1 MKKLSI
7 SVLLLGAVFVSAQ
20 ELEKEKQIEDVI
32 IVGNR
37 NAKRTKLETPVPVD
51 VINIEKIQK
60 SAPQTTVQ
68 DLLNYV
74 IPSFNA
80 VRQSASDGTEHIDPM
95 TLRGMGPDQVLV
107 LVNGKRRHTTS
118 LVNYQNTVGNG
129 SVGTDLSTIPVIAID
144 RIEVLRDGAA
154 AQYGSDAIAGVIN
167 IILKKD
173 IGASA
178 SLNYGLSGRND
189 GETYQGAVNYGTS
202 LGKDKSYINLSLQ
215 LSQRGKTTRTQNHD
229 LIIYDQSNL
238 NVVNNNG
245 AISANGIALP
255 NVSPIASG
263 NYENYFAYGMDEYN
277 PGVSGGTGS
286 QISRAYDD
294 ALIAQ
299 NGLTRD
305 DFNFQIGDAQIKQA
319 QLFFNAEYPFND
331 HFKLYTFGGFSLK
344 EGEGFG
350 FRRLPSE
357 TSNIVSS
364 IYPNGFQAN
373 LKSQVYDLSYAVG
386 TKYNVNDWLFDLS
399 NTFGSNTFNYN
410 VNNTNNASLGAKSP
424 TSFYAGAHSFLQNTI
439 NLDVSKNL
447 NNFNV
452 AFGGEF
458 RFEQY
463 QIKAGDEA
471 SYATY
476 DIYGNIATST
486 TPDSDV
492 IGAGGS
498 QSFMG
503 FSPDNALKKSRHS
516 TAVYADVSYDLDKKL
531 NIDAAARFENYS
543 DFGNTLNG
551 KLAVRYEFIKNYAIR
566 GAVGTGFRAPSLQQQ
581 YFNNSYADISTSGI
595 GIVRKGIFT
604 TDSKAAEVLGFD
616 KLKQETS
623 VNASLGF
630 TLKPAKG
637 LFITLD
643 GYWIGVKDRIVITSN
658 ITDKRLSDPK
668 LVGENNVAESGRF
681 FANAIDTETK
691 GVDLVVSYDWKLAG
705 GNLNINLAGN
715 YTETKITD
723 FHFPQNLGT
732 PQNEFFGPD
741 QINII
746 ETLSPKAKATLGL
759 NYGIGKFN
767 FLVRN
772 TYFGKVI
779 RDGYPFG
786 GVQEFAPK
794 IVTDVSVGY
803 DITKN
808 VNLTIGANNLLDVF
822 PDLQIYENSYYGVFK
837 YAPVQMGTL
846 GSYFFGRVNF
856 NF

>member
-7 SVLLLGAVFVSAQ
+7 SVLLLGAVLVSAQ
-20 ELEKEKQIEDVI
+20 EEEKEKQIEDVV

-37 NAKRTKLETPVPVD
+37 NVKRTKLETPVPVD
-51 VINIEKIQK
+51 VINIQKIQQ

-68 DLLNYV
+68 DLLNYI

-80 VRQSASDGTEHIDPM
+80 VRQSSSDGTEHIDPV

-129 SVGTDLSTIPVIAID
+129 SVGTDLSTVPVIAID

-167 IILKKD
+167 IILKKNT
-173 IGASA
+173 GASA
-178 SLNYGLSGRND
+178 SLNYGITGRND
-189 GETYQGAVNYGTS
+189 GETYQGGINYGAS

-215 LSQRGKTTRTQNHD
+215 LNYRGKTTRTQNHNLD
-229 LIIYDQSNL
+229 IYGDN
-238 NVVNNNG
+238 
-245 AISANGIALP
+245 
-255 NVSPIASG
+255 
-263 NYENYFAYGMDEYN
+263 FAYDFAAD
-277 PGVSGGTGS
+277 PGKA
-286 QISRAYDD
+286 RADDD

-299 NGLTRD
+299 NGLSRD

-319 QLFFNAEYPFND
+319 QLFFNSEYPVND
-331 HFKLYTFGGFSLK
+331 QFRIYSFGGFSIK
-344 EGEGFG
+344 EGQGFG
-350 FRRLPSE
+350 FRRLPNE
-357 TSNIVSS
+357 KSNTVAS
-364 IYPNGFQAN
+364 IYPNGFQPT
-373 LKSQVYDLSYAVG
+373 LGSKVYDISYAVG
-386 TKYNVNDWLFDLS
+386 AKYDVNQWLFDLS
-399 NTFGSNTFNYN
+399 NTFGSNTFNYD
-410 VNNTNNASLGAKSP
+410 VSNTVNASLGAKSP
-424 TSFYAGAHSFLQNTI
+424 TSFYAGAHSFLQNTV

-447 NNFNV
+447 NRFNV

-463 QIKAGDEA
+463 ELKAGEEA
-471 SYATY
+471 SYARY
-476 DIYGNIATST
+476 DVNGNIAV
-486 TPDSDV
+486 P
-492 IGAGGS
+492 GATVEGNGGA
-498 QSFMG
+498 QSFIG
-503 FSPDNALKKSRHS
+503 FSPENALKKSRTS
-516 TAVYADVSYDLDKKL
+516 TALYADVSYDLNKKL

-543 DFGNTLNG
+543 DFGSILNG
-551 KLAVRYEFIKNYAIR
+551 KLAVRYEFITNYAIR

-581 YFNNSYADISTSGI
+581 YFNNSYADISTTGSGI
-595 GIVRKGIFT
+595 VIKGIFNN
-604 TDSKAAEVLGFD
+604 DSEAAKVLGFD
-616 KLKQETS
+616 QLKQETS
-623 VNASLGF
+623 VNGSLGF
-630 TLKPAKG
+630 TLKPVKG
-637 LFITLD
+637 LLITLD
-643 GYWIGVKDRIVITSN
+643 GYLIKVKDRIVITSN
-658 ITDKRLSDPK
+658 ITDDRLAAYG
-668 LVGENNVAESGRF
+668 VESARF

-691 GVDLVVSYDWKLAG
+691 GVDVVVSYDWKLG
-705 GNLNINLAGN
+705 KGNLNMNLAGN

-723 FHFPQNLGT
+723 FHFPANLQT
-732 PQNEFFGPD
+732 PQEEFFGPD

-746 ETLSPKAKATLGL
+746 ETLSPKTKATLGL

-772 TYFGKVI
+772 TYFGKVT

-794 IVTDVSVGY
+794 VVTDLSVGY
-803 DITKN
+803 TLTKN
-808 VNLTIGANNLLDVF
+808 VNLTLGANNVFDVF

-846 GSYFFGRVNF
+846 GSYFFGRLNF

>member
-1 MKKLSI
+1 MKKLSL
-7 SVLLLGAVFVSAQ
+7 SVLLLGAIMISAQ
-20 ELEKEKQIEDVI
+20 EQEREKQIEDVV

-37 NAKRTKLETPVPVD
+37 NTKRTKLETPVPVD
-51 VINIEKIQK
+51 IINIEKIQK
-60 SAPQTTVQ
+60 SSPQITVQ

-74 IPSFNA
+74 IPSFNS
-80 VRQSASDGTEHIDPM
+80 VRQSASDGTEHIDPV

-129 SVGTDLSTIPVIAID
+129 SVGTDLSAIPVIAIEK
-144 RIEVLRDGAA
+144 IEVLRDGAA

-178 SLNYGLSGRND
+178 TLNYGITGRGD
-189 GETYQGAVNYGTS
+189 GETYQAGVNYGTS
-202 LGKDKSYINLSLQ
+202 LGKEESFINLSLQ
-215 LSQRGKTTRTQNHD
+215 LNQRGKTTRTQNHD

-245 AISANGIALP
+245 VISANGLTLS

-263 NYENYFAYGMDEYN
+263 NYGNYFAYAFAD
-277 PGVSGGTGS
+277 PADGGTGA

-294 ALIAQ
+294 AMIAK
-299 NGLTRD
+299 NGLSRD
-305 DFNFQIGDAQIKQA
+305 DFNFQIGDARIKQA
-319 QLFFNAEYPFND
+319 QLFVNAEYPFND
-331 HFKLYTFGGFSLK
+331 HFKIYSFGGFSIK
-344 EGEGFG
+344 EGQGYG

-357 TSNIVSS
+357 TSNNVYS
-364 IYPNGFQAN
+364 IYPNGFQAVLN
-373 LKSQVYDLSYAVG
+373 SQVYDISYAVG
-386 TKYNVNDWLFDLS
+386 AKYNLNDWQFDLS
-399 NTFGSNTFNYN
+399 NTFGSNTFKYN
-410 VNNTNNASLGAKSP
+410 VDNTLNASLGANSP
-424 TSFYAGAHSFLQNTI
+424 TSFYAGAHSFLQNTV
-439 NLDVSKNL
+439 NLDVSKSIK
-447 NNFNV
+447 NFNF

-463 QIKAGDEA
+463 DIKAGEEA
-471 SYATY
+471 SYARY
-476 DIYGNIATST
+476 DIFGNVVTPT
-486 TPDSDV
+486 TPEANV
-492 IGAGGS
+492 VGAGGA
-498 QSFMG
+498 QSFTG
-503 FSPDNALKKSRHS
+503 FSTDNALTKSRHS
-516 TAVYADVSYDLDKKL
+516 TAVYADVSYDLAKKL
-531 NIDAAARFENYS
+531 NIDAALRFENYS

-551 KLAVRYEFIKNYAIR
+551 KLALRYEFIKNFAIR

-581 YFNNSYADISTSGI
+581 YFNNSYADISTTGV
-595 GIVRKGIFT
+595 GIVKKGIFNN
-604 TDSKAAEVLGFD
+604 DSKAAEVLGFD
-616 KLKQETS
+616 KLKHETS
-623 VNASLGF
+623 VNGSVGF

-658 ITDKRLSDPK
+658 ITDSRLQDPAI
-668 LVGENNVAESGRF
+668 VGKGNEVESARF

-691 GVDLVVSYDWKLAG
+691 GVDLVVSYDWKLGG

-723 FHFPQNLGT
+723 FHFPQGLQT
-732 PQNEFFGPD
+732 PQDEFFGPD

-746 ETLSPKAKATLGL
+746 ETLSPKTKATLGL

-772 TYFGKVI
+772 TYFGQVT

-786 GVQEFAPK
+786 GVQKFSPK
-794 IVTDVSVGY
+794 VVTDISVGY
-803 DITKN
+803 DLTKSI
-808 VNLTIGANNLLDVF
+808 NLTVGANNLFDVF
-822 PDLQIYENSYYGVFK
+822 PDLQSYENSYYGVFK

-846 GSYFFGRVNF
+846 GNYFFGRLNF
-856 NF
+856 TF

>member
-1 MKKLSI
+1 MRKLSL
-7 SVLLLGAVFVSAQ
+7 SVLLLGAILVSAQ
-20 ELEKEKQIEDVI
+20 EKEKQIEDVI

-37 NAKRTKLETPVPVD
+37 NAKRTKLETLVPVD
-51 VINIEKIQK
+51 VISIEKIQK

-74 IPSFNA
+74 IPSFNS
-80 VRQSASDGTEHIDPM
+80 VRQSASDGTEHIDPV

-178 SLNYGLSGRND
+178 SLNYGISGRND
-189 GETYQGAVNYGTS
+189 GETYQAGANYGTS
-202 LGKDKSYINLSLQ
+202 LGKEKSYINLSLQ
-215 LSQRGKTTRTQNHD
+215 LNYRGKTTRTQNHD

-238 NVVNNNG
+238 DVVNNNG
-245 AISANGIALP
+245 AISVNGIMLP

-263 NYENYFAYGMDEYN
+263 NYGNFFAYDFAD
-277 PGVSGGTGS
+277 TGS

-294 ALIAQ
+294 ALMGQ
-299 NGLTRD
+299 NGLSRN

-319 QLFFNAEYPFND
+319 QLFFNSEYPFND
-331 HFKLYTFGGFSLK
+331 HFKMYSFGGFSVK

-364 IYPNGFQAN
+364 IYPNGFQAV
-373 LKSQVYDLSYAVG
+373 LASQVYDFSYAVG
-386 TKYNVNDWLFDLS
+386 AKYNLNEWQFDLS

-410 VNNTNNASLGAKSP
+410 VNNTVNASLGSKSP
-424 TSFYAGAHSFLQNTI
+424 THFYAGSHGFLQNTV
-439 NLDVSKNL
+439 NLDVSKNI
-447 NNFNV
+447 NNLNV

-463 QIKAGDEA
+463 DIKAGEEA
-471 SYATY
+471 SYARY
-476 DIYGNIATST
+476 DIFGNIATSS
-486 TPDSDV
+486 TPSSNI

-498 QSFMG
+498 QSFTG
-503 FSPDNALKKSRHS
+503 FSPDNALKKSRRS
-516 TAVYADVSYDLDKKL
+516 TAIYADISYDLAKKL
-531 NIDAAARFENYS
+531 NIDAATRFENYS

-551 KLAVRYEFIKNYAIR
+551 KLALRYEFIKNYAIR
-566 GAVGTGFRAPSLQQQ
+566 GAIGTGFRAPSLQQQ

-595 GIVRKGIFT
+595 GIVKKGIFT
-604 TDSKAAEVLGFD
+604 NESKAAEVLGFD

-623 VNASLGF
+623 VNGSVGF
-630 TLKPAKG
+630 TLKPIKG

-643 GYWIGVKDRIVITSN
+643 GYWIKVKDRIVITSN
-658 ITDKRLSDPK
+658 ITDSKLKDPTI
-668 LVGENNVAESGRF
+668 VGEGNEVESARF
-681 FANAIDTETK
+681 FTNAVDTETK
-691 GVDLVVSYDWKLAG
+691 GVDLVISYDWKLAG
-705 GNLNINLAGN
+705 GNLNVNLAGN

-723 FHFPQNLGT
+723 FHFPTNLQT
-732 PQNEFFGPD
+732 PQTDFFGPD
-741 QINII
+741 QVNII
-746 ETLSPKAKATLGL
+746 ESLSPKTKATLGL
-759 NYGIGKFN
+759 NYGVGKFN
-767 FLVRN
+767 FMIRN

-786 GVQEFAPK
+786 GVQQFSPK
-794 IVTDVSVGY
+794 VVTDASIGY

-808 VNLTIGANNLLDVF
+808 INLTVGANNIFDIF

-837 YAPVQMGTL
+837 YAPVQMGAL
-846 GSYFFGRVNF
+846 GSYFFGRLNF
-856 NF
+856 TF

>member
-20 ELEKEKQIEDVI
+20 EQEKEKQIEDVV

-37 NAKRTKLETPVPVD
+37 NVKRTKLETPVPVD
-51 VINIEKIQK
+51 VINIEKIQQ

-74 IPSFNA
+74 IPSFNS
-80 VRQSASDGTEHIDPM
+80 VRQSASDGTEHIDPV

-167 IILKKD
+167 IILKKN

-178 SLNYGLSGRND
+178 SLNYGITGRND
-189 GETYQGAVNYGTS
+189 GETYQGGVNYGAS

-215 LSQRGKTTRTQNHD
+215 LNYRGKTTRTQNHNLD
-229 LIIYDQSNL
+229 IYGDN
-238 NVVNNNG
+238 
-245 AISANGIALP
+245 
-255 NVSPIASG
+255 
-263 NYENYFAYGMDEYN
+263 FAYDFADN
-277 PGVSGGTGS
+277 PDKA
-286 QISRAYDD
+286 RADDD

-319 QLFFNAEYPFND
+319 QLFFNSEYPVND
-331 HFKLYTFGGFSLK
+331 QFKIYSFGGFSIK
-344 EGEGFG
+344 EGQGFG
-350 FRRLPSE
+350 FRRLPNE
-357 TSNIVSS
+357 KSNIVES
-364 IYPNGFQAN
+364 IYPNGFQPT
-373 LKSQVYDLSYAVG
+373 LGSKVYDFSYAVG
-386 TKYNVNDWLFDLS
+386 AKYDVNNWLFDLS
-399 NTFGSNTFNYN
+399 NTFGSNTFNYD
-410 VNNTNNASLGAKSP
+410 VSNTVNASLGSKSP
-424 TSFYAGAHSFLQNTI
+424 TSFYAGAHNFLQNTI

-447 NNFNV
+447 NKFNI

-463 QIKAGDEA
+463 EIKAGEEA
-471 SYATY
+471 SYARY
-476 DIYGNIATST
+476 DVNGNIAV
-486 TPDSDV
+486 P
-492 IGAGGS
+492 GATVEGNGGA
-498 QSFMG
+498 QSFIG
-503 FSPDNALKKSRHS
+503 FSPENALRKSRNS
-516 TAVYADVSYDLDKKL
+516 TAVYVDVSYDLDKKL

-543 DFGNTLNG
+543 DFGSTLNG
-551 KLAVRYEFIKNYAIR
+551 KLAIRYEFLKNYAIR

-581 YFNNSYADISTSGI
+581 YFNNSYADISTTGSGI
-595 GIVRKGIFT
+595 VTKGIFNN
-604 TDSKAAEVLGFD
+604 DSEAAKALGFD

-623 VNASLGF
+623 VNGSVGF
-630 TLKPAKG
+630 ALKPAKG

-643 GYWIGVKDRIVITSN
+643 GYLIKVKDRIVITSN
-658 ITDKRLSDPK
+658 ITDDRLAAYG
-668 LVGENNVAESGRF
+668 VESARF

-691 GVDLVVSYDWKLAG
+691 GVDLVVSYDWKLG
-705 GNLNINLAGN
+705 KGNLNVNLAGN

-723 FHFPQNLGT
+723 FHFPANLQT
-732 PQNEFFGPD
+732 PQEEFFGPD
-741 QINII
+741 QVNII
-746 ETLSPKAKATLGL
+746 ETLSPKTKATLGL

-772 TYFGKVI
+772 TYFGKVT

-794 IVTDVSVGY
+794 VVTDVSVGY
-803 DITKN
+803 NLTKN
-808 VNLTIGANNLLDVF
+808 VNLTVGANNVFDVF

-846 GSYFFGRVNF
+846 GSYFFGRLNF

>member
-1 MKKLSI
+1 MKKLSTA
-7 SVLLLGAVFVSAQ
+7 VLLLGTILIAAQ
-20 ELEKEKQIEDVI
+20 EQEEKGKQIEDII

-51 VINIEKIQK
+51 VINIEKLQK
-60 SAPQTTVQ
+60 SSPQMTVQ

-74 IPSFNA
+74 IPSFNS
-80 VRQSASDGTEHIDPM
+80 VRQSASDGTEHIDPV

-129 SVGTDLSTIPVIAID
+129 SVGTDMSTIPVIAIEK
-144 RIEVLRDGAA
+144 IEVLRDGAA

-178 SLNYGLSGRND
+178 SVTYGLSGRND
-189 GETYQGAVNYGTS
+189 GETYQAGVNYGTS
-202 LGKDKSYINLSLQ
+202 LGKKDSYINLSLQ
-215 LSQRGKTTRTQNHD
+215 LSHRGKTTRTQNHD
-229 LIIYDQSNL
+229 LDIFGDH
-238 NVVNNNG
+238 
-245 AISANGIALP
+245 
-255 NVSPIASG
+255 
-263 NYENYFAYGMDEYN
+263 FAYEFAPNFADAKKADDDE
-277 PGVSGGTGS
+277 
-286 QISRAYDD
+286 IRAR
-294 ALIAQ
+294 
-299 NGLTRD
+299 GLTRD
-305 DFNFQIGDAQIKQA
+305 DFNFQIGDAQIRQG
-319 QLFFNAEYPFND
+319 QLFFNAEYPVND
-331 HFKLYTFGGFSLK
+331 QLKIYSFGGFSIK
-344 EGEGFG
+344 EGKGYG

-357 TSNIVSS
+357 TSNVVAS
-364 IYPNGFQAN
+364 IYPNGFQAV
-373 LKSQVYDLSYAVG
+373 LGSQIYDFSYAVG
-386 TKYNVNDWLFDLS
+386 AKYNVNDWLVDLS

-410 VNNTNNASLGAKSP
+410 VSNTNNASLGAKSP
-424 TSFYAGAHSFLQNTI
+424 TRFYAGAHSFLQNTV

-447 NNFNV
+447 NQFNI

-463 QIKAGDEA
+463 QIKPGDEA
-471 SYATY
+471 SYAQY
-476 DIYGNIATST
+476 DSNGNIATDGST
-486 TPDSDV
+486 V

-498 QSFMG
+498 QSFIG
-503 FSPDNALKKSRHS
+503 FSPRNALKKDRHS

-551 KLAVRYEFIKNYAIR
+551 KLAVRYEFVKNYAIR
-566 GAVGTGFRAPSLQQQ
+566 AAVGTGFRAPSLQQQ
-581 YFNNSYADISTSGI
+581 YFNNSYADISTSGSN
-595 GIVRKGIFT
+595 IVTKGIFRN
-604 TDSKAAEVLGFD
+604 DSKAAEVLGFD
-616 KLKQETS
+616 HLKQETS
-623 VNASLGF
+623 VNGSAGF

-637 LFITLD
+637 LFITVD
-643 GYWIGVKDRIVITSN
+643 GYIIKVKDRIVITSN
-658 ITDKRLSDPK
+658 ITDSRLSDPNV
-668 LVGENNVAESGRF
+668 VGQGNQVESGRF

-691 GVDLVVSYDWKLAG
+691 GVDLVVSYDWKLGG

-723 FHFPQNLGT
+723 FHFPEKIST
-732 PQNEFFGPD
+732 PRDQYFGPD

-746 ETLSPKAKATLGL
+746 ETLSPKTKASLSL

-779 RDGYPFG
+779 RDGFPFG
-786 GVQEFAPK
+786 EVQEFSPK
-794 IVTDVSVGY
+794 VVTDISVGY
-803 DITKN
+803 DITKQI
-808 VNLTIGANNLLDVF
+808 NLTIGANNVLDVF
-822 PDLQIYENSYYGVFK
+822 PDLQVYKNSYYGVFK

-846 GSYFFGRVNF
+846 GSYFFGRLNF

>member
-7 SVLLLGAVFVSAQ
+7 SVLMLGAVLVSAQ
-20 ELEKEKQIEDVI
+20 EVEKEKQIEDVV

-37 NAKRTKLETPVPVD
+37 NNKRTKIDTPVPVD
-51 VINIEKIQK
+51 IINIDKIQK

-74 IPSFNA
+74 IPSFNS
-80 VRQSASDGTEHIDPM
+80 VRQSSSDGTEHIDPV
-95 TLRGMGPDQVLV
+95 TLRGLGPDQVLV

-173 IGASA
+173 IGATASA
-178 SLNYGLSGRND
+178 TYGISGRND
-189 GETYQGAVNYGTS
+189 GETYQAGINYGTS
-202 LGKDKSYINLSLQ
+202 LGKKDSYVSLSLQ
-215 LSQRGKTTRTQNHD
+215 LNHRGKTTRTQNHNLD
-229 LIIYDQSNL
+229 IYGDN
-238 NVVNNNG
+238 
-245 AISANGIALP
+245 
-255 NVSPIASG
+255 
-263 NYENYFAYGMDEYN
+263 FAYDFADD
-277 PGVSGGTGS
+277 PDAA
-286 QISRAYDD
+286 RALDD
-294 ALIAQ
+294 QKIRE
-299 NGLTRD
+299 NGLTRN

-331 HFKLYTFGGFSLK
+331 QFKLYTFGGFSIK
-344 EGEGFG
+344 EGKGFG

-357 TSNIVSS
+357 TSNIVES
-364 IYPNGFQAN
+364 IYPNGFQAS
-373 LKSQVYDLSYAVG
+373 LGSQIYDLSYAVG
-386 TKYNVNDWLFDLS
+386 TKYNANNWLIDLS

-410 VNNTNNASLGAKSP
+410 VDNTNNASLGAKSP

-447 NNFNV
+447 NQFNI

-471 SYATY
+471 SYTQY
-476 DIYGNIATST
+476 DINGNIATEGST
-486 TPDSDV
+486 V
-492 IGAGGS
+492 LGNGGS
-498 QSFMG
+498 QSFIG
-503 FSPDNALKKSRHS
+503 FSPDNALKKSRNS
-516 TAVYADVSYDLDKKL
+516 TAVYADVSYDLDKKFNVDL
-531 NIDAAARFENYS
+531 AGRFENYS
-543 DFGNTLNG
+543 DFGSTLNG
-551 KLAVRYEFIKNYAIR
+551 KLALRYEFIKNYAIR

-581 YFNNSYADISTSGI
+581 YFNNSYADISTSGS
-595 GIVRKGIFT
+595 GIVTKGIFT
-604 TDSKAAEVLGFD
+604 SDSPAAQALGFD

-623 VNASLGF
+623 VNGSVGF
-630 TLKPAKG
+630 TLKPASR

-643 GYWIGVKDRIVITSN
+643 GYWIKVKDRIVITSN
-658 ITDKRLSDPK
+658 ITDPRLEPYH
-668 LVGENNVAESGRF
+668 VESGRF

-691 GVDLVVSYDWKLAG
+691 GVDLVVTYDWRLGG

-723 FHFPQNLGT
+723 FHFPQNLAT
-732 PQNEFFGPD
+732 PQDEFFGPD

-746 ETLSPKAKATLGL
+746 ETLSPKTKATLGL
-759 NYGIGKFN
+759 NYSIDKFN
-767 FLVRN
+767 FMVRN

-786 GVQEFAPK
+786 GVQEFSPK
-794 IVTDVSVGY
+794 LVTDISVGY

-808 VNLTIGANNLLDVF
+808 VNLTIGANNAFDVF

-846 GSYFFGRVNF
+846 GSYFFGRLNF

>member
-1 MKKLSI
+1 MKKLS
-7 SVLLLGAVFVSAQ
+7 VAAMLLGAVWVAAQ
-20 ELEKEKQIEDVI
+20 EKESEKQIEDVI

-60 SAPQTTVQ
+60 SSPQTTVQ

-74 IPSFNA
+74 IPSFNS
-80 VRQSASDGTEHIDPM
+80 VRQSASDGTEHIDPVS
-95 TLRGMGPDQVLV
+95 LRGMGPDQVLV

-129 SVGTDLSTIPVIAID
+129 SVGTDLSTIPIIAID

-167 IILKKD
+167 IILKKN

-178 SLNYGLSGRND
+178 SATYGLTGRND
-189 GETYQGAVNYGTS
+189 GETYQAGINYGTS
-202 LGKDKSYINLSLQ
+202 LGKKESYINLSLQ
-215 LSQRGKTTRTQNHD
+215 LNYRGKTTRTQNHD

-245 AISANGIALP
+245 TITANGISLP
-255 NVSPIASG
+255 NIAPVASG
-263 NYENYFAYGMDEYN
+263 TYGNSFAYSFAD
-277 PGVSGGTGS
+277 TGA
-286 QISRAYDD
+286 QLSRAYDD

-299 NGLTRD
+299 NGLSRD

-319 QLFFNAEYPFND
+319 QLFFNAEYPLND

-344 EGEGFG
+344 EGQGFG
-350 FRRLPSE
+350 FRRLPGE
-357 TSNIVSS
+357 TSNVVSAL
-364 IYPNGFQAN
+364 YPNGFQAS
-373 LKSQVYDLSYAVG
+373 LGSKVYDFSYAVG
-386 TKYNVNDWLFDLS
+386 TKYEVNNWLFDLS
-399 NTFGSNTFNYN
+399 NTFGNNTFNYN
-410 VNNTNNASLGAKSP
+410 VSNTNNASLGVRSP
-424 TSFYAGAHSFLQNTI
+424 TNFNAGAHSFLQNTL

-447 NNFNV
+447 KNFNI

-458 RFEQY
+458 RFEEY
-463 QIKAGDEA
+463 QITAGDEA
-471 SYATY
+471 SYARY
-476 DIYGNIATST
+476 DINGNIATPGST
-486 TPDSDV
+486 V
-492 IGAGGS
+492 IGNGGS

-516 TAVYADVSYDLDKKL
+516 TAVYADVSYDLDKKF

-543 DFGNTLNG
+543 DFGSTLNG
-551 KLAVRYEFIKNYAIR
+551 KLALRYEFIKNIAIR

-581 YFNNSYADISTSGI
+581 YFNNSYADISTSGV

-616 KLKQETS
+616 QLKKETS
-623 VNASLGF
+623 LNASIGF
-630 TLKPAKG
+630 TLKPARG
-637 LFITLD
+637 LFITID

-658 ITDKRLSDPK
+658 ITDSRLSDPA

-691 GVDLVVSYDWKLAG
+691 GVDLVVSYDWKVGG
-705 GNLNINLAGN
+705 GNLNVNLAGN
-715 YTETKITD
+715 YTQTKITD

-746 ETLSPKAKATLGL
+746 ETLSPKTKASLGL
-759 NYGIGKFN
+759 NYAIHKFN

-772 TYFGKVI
+772 TYFGQVI

-786 GVQEFAPK
+786 GVQEFSPK
-794 IVTDVSVGY
+794 VVTDISIGY
-803 DITKN
+803 DLTKN
-808 VNLTIGANNLLDVF
+808 INLTVGANNVLDVF

-846 GSYFFGRVNF
+846 GSYFFGRINF

>member
-7 SVLLLGAVFVSAQ
+7 SIVLLGAVFVSAQ
-20 ELEKEKQIEDVI
+20 EKEQQIEDVV

-37 NAKRTKLETPVPVD
+37 NNKRTKLETPVPVD
-51 VINIEKIQK
+51 IINIEKIQK

-80 VRQSASDGTEHIDPM
+80 VRQSAADGTEHIDPM

-167 IILKKD
+167 IILKKNT
-173 IGASA
+173 GASA
-178 SLNYGLSGRND
+178 SLNYGISGRND
-189 GETYQGAVNYGTS
+189 GETYQGGVNYGAS

-215 LSQRGKTTRTQNHD
+215 VSQRGKTTRTQNHD
-229 LIIYDQSNL
+229 LDIFG
-238 NVVNNNG
+238 NN
-245 AISANGIALP
+245 
-255 NVSPIASG
+255 
-263 NYENYFAYGMDEYN
+263 FAYAFADD
-277 PGVSGGTGS
+277 PVAA
-286 QISRAYDD
+286 RAADD
-294 ALIAQ
+294 AVIRER
-299 NGLTRD
+299 GLSRN
-305 DFNFQIGDAQIKQA
+305 DFNFQIGDAQIKQG

-331 HFKLYTFGGFSLK
+331 HFKLYSFGGFSIK
-344 EGEGFG
+344 EGQGFG

-357 TSNIVSS
+357 TFNVVSS
-364 IYPNGFQAN
+364 IYPNGFQPS
-373 LKSQVYDLSYAVG
+373 LGSKVYDISYAVG
-386 TKYNVNDWLFDLS
+386 AKYEVNDWFFDLS
-399 NTFGSNTFNYN
+399 NTFGSNTFNYE
-410 VNNTNNASLGAKSP
+410 VSNTNNASLGANSP
-424 TSFYAGAHSFLQNTI
+424 TNFYAGAHNFLQNTI
-439 NLDVSKNL
+439 NLDVSKKINQ
-447 NNFNV
+447 FNI

-463 QIKAGDEA
+463 EIKKGDEN
-471 SYATY
+471 SYAQY
-476 DIYGNIATST
+476 DIFGNMVTGST
-486 TPDSDV
+486 PSTDV
-492 IGAGGS
+492 IGAGGA

-503 FSPDNALKKSRHS
+503 FSPANALKKSRNS

-543 DFGNTLNG
+543 DFGSTLNG

-581 YFNNSYADISTSGI
+581 YFNNSYADISTTGD
-595 GIVRKGIFT
+595 GIVTKGIFRN
-604 TDSKAAEVLGFD
+604 DSEAAKALGFD

-623 VNASLGF
+623 VNGSLGF
-630 TLKPAKG
+630 TLKPTKG
-637 LFITLD
+637 LLITLD
-643 GYWIGVKDRIVITSN
+643 GYLIKVKDRIVITSN
-658 ITDKRLSDPK
+658 ITSPVLAQYG
-668 LVGENNVAESGRF
+668 VESGRF

-691 GVDLVVSYDWKLAG
+691 GVDLVISYDWKVGG
-705 GNLNINLAGN
+705 GNLNASLAGN

-746 ETLSPKAKATLGL
+746 ETLSPKTKATLGL
-759 NYGIGKFN
+759 NYSISKFN

-786 GVQEFAPK
+786 GVQEFSPK
-794 IVTDVSVGY
+794 IVTDVSIGY
-803 DITKN
+803 DLTKN

-846 GSYFFGRVNF
+846 GSYFFGRLNF

>member
-7 SVLLLGAVFVSAQ
+7 AVLLLGTIGAAAQ
-20 ELEKEKQIEDVI
+20 EKEEAGKQIEDII

-37 NAKRTKLETPVPVD
+37 NAKRTKIETPVPVD

-60 SAPQTTVQ
+60 ASPQITVQ

-74 IPSFNA
+74 IPSFNS
-80 VRQSASDGTEHIDPM
+80 VRQSASDGTEHIDPV

-107 LVNGKRRHTTS
+107 LVNGKRRPTTS

-129 SVGTDLSTIPVIAID
+129 SVGTDLSTIPVIAIEK
-144 RIEVLRDGAA
+144 IEVLRDGAA

-167 IILKKD
+167 IILKKNA
-173 IGASA
+173 GASA
-178 SLNYGLSGRND
+178 SVTYGLSGRND
-189 GETYQGAVNYGTS
+189 GDTYQAGANYGTS
-202 LGKDKSYINLSLQ
+202 LGKKDSYVNLSLQ
-215 LSQRGKTTRTQNHD
+215 LSHRGKTTRTQNHD

-245 AISANGIALP
+245 VITANGIVLP
-255 NVSPIASG
+255 NVSPVATK
-263 NYENYFAYGMDEYN
+263 NYSNYFEYGSAE
-277 PGVSGGTGS
+277 TGS

-299 NGLTRD
+299 NGLSRN
-305 DFNFQIGDAQIKQA
+305 DFNFQIGDAQIRQA

-331 HFKLYTFGGFSLK
+331 RFKFYSFGGFSIK
-344 EGEGFG
+344 EGKGYG

-357 TSNIVSS
+357 TFNVVSS
-364 IYPNGFQAN
+364 IYPNGFQAV
-373 LKSQVYDLSYAVG
+373 LGSQVYDISYAVG
-386 TKYNVNDWLFDLS
+386 AKYNVNDWLFDLS

-410 VNNTNNASLGAKSP
+410 VSNTNNASLGAKSP
-424 TSFYAGAHSFLQNTI
+424 TRFKAGAHRFLQNTL
-439 NLDVSKNL
+439 NLDVSKNI
-447 NNFNV
+447 NRFNL

-471 SYATY
+471 SYTQY
-476 DIYGNIATST
+476 DINGNVAGADAT
-486 TPDSDV
+486 V

-498 QSFMG
+498 QSFIG
-503 FSPDNALKKSRHS
+503 FSPDNALKKDRHS

-551 KLAVRYEFIKNYAIR
+551 KLAVRYEFVKNYAVRAAI
-566 GAVGTGFRAPSLQQQ
+566 GTGFRAPSLQQQ
-581 YFNNSYADISTSGI
+581 YFNNSYADISTSGS
-595 GIVRKGIFT
+595 GIVTKGIFRN
-604 TDSKAAEVLGFD
+604 DSEAARVLGFD

-623 VNASLGF
+623 VNASAGF
-630 TLKPAKG
+630 TLKPVRG
-637 LFITLD
+637 LFITID
-643 GYWIGVKDRIVITSN
+643 GYWIKVKDRIVITSN
-658 ITDKRLSDPK
+658 ITDSRLTEYK
-668 LVGENNVAESGRF
+668 VESGRF
-681 FANAIDTETK
+681 FANAVDTETK
-691 GVDLVVSYDWKLAG
+691 GVDMVVSYDWKLGG
-705 GNLNINLAGN
+705 GNLNLNLAGN

-723 FHFPQNLGT
+723 FHFPENLDT
-732 PQNEFFGPD
+732 PRNEFFGPD

-746 ETLSPKAKATLGL
+746 ETLSPKTKASLGL

-786 GVQEFAPK
+786 SVQEFSPK
-794 IVTDVSVGY
+794 VVTDISIGY
-803 DITKN
+803 DITQN
-808 VNLTIGANNLLDVF
+808 INFTVGANNVFDVF

-846 GSYFFGRVNF
+846 GSYFFGRLNF